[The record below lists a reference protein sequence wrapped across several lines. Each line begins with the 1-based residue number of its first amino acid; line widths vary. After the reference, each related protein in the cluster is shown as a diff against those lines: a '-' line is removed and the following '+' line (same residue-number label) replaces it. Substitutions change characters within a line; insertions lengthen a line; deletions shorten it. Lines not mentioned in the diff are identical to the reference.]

1 MSAISDYASL
11 LIDAGEYA
19 GTNDI
24 AQVFPR
30 LLSLAEAKMNRVMR
44 VADMETVGTVS
55 ILDGEGPLPA
65 DFLEARLVNVPDGR
79 QINAWSLAELD
90 HRFRKYGGMPQGYAV
105 VGSTIN
111 VRPVFTGDLTM
122 TYYAALP
129 ALTPSNPTNWLLQK
143 APDVYL
149 YGLVEEIAIWKK
161 DAAAMAA
168 AREARA
174 MAMQGL
180 ALQDERARWGN
191 AQVVVRGNT
200 P

>member
-1 MSAISDYASL
+1 MAIQDYASL
-11 LIDAGEYA
+11 MMDAGEYA

-44 VADMETVGTVS
+44 VGDMEAVGTVP

-65 DFLEARLVNVPDGR
+65 DFLEARLVNLPDGR

-90 HRFRKYGGMPQGYAV
+90 RRFGKGGGMPQGYAV
-105 VGSTIN
+105 VGNRVI
-111 VRPVFTGDLTM
+111 VRPATTGNLTM

-129 ALTPSNPTNWLLQK
+129 PLTPARPSNWLLQK

-180 ALQDERARWGN
+180 VLQDERVRWGN
-191 AQVVVRGNT
+191 AQVVVGGNT